1 MRAAALFGVM
11 LFCLGAVA
19 EPHQKSVVDRK
30 KAVTDRALTQLE
42 WAGQPIELP
51 CPDLLEAKKA
61 EAKKAGK
68 PLQLPFVILNG
79 TDHTEPYCQEREQV
93 LRGQIAHPQSYVCM
107 MQEGMAAPDSSE
119 PDTRLIKGLDNAQV
133 SEIANYLIAIESLRI
148 LGARQNAMPGADE
161 RYALDVASFTFTSP
175 AMEKIVAATASEKC
189 SLQGSCKALQGPI
202 EELKKWMVTP
212 RMVAD
217 RSPSLDS
224 IKEIVTGHPKEFAD
238 LLEKAVLEV
247 AQELEKKSEG
257 KVLREKVPFPQ
268 GLAHQTQYS
277 MDLIRRMTELP
288 TNQLVRLEHEP
299 QSHFL
304 LTAWRD
310 QLMAFNIAKAYCE
323 NLALPQPKSHVQV
336 LVGKDHLKGVQAA
349 LQKTFADNAAPLY
362 SIDSVELAQFHRL
375 VTGHQDAEGYSPHA
389 PRKLMWKGKDVGIE
403 MQTGGVRVVFVRDL
417 PDTLPGT
424 SLNNYQRRPYK
435 MYVFGPQKE
444 VSELYKTREFPE
456 PTADM
461 KPGSAALA
469 QYNADFAEAEDALYA
484 HLMGLGKSSDEIF
497 KKFPW

>member
-1 MRAAALFGVM
+1 MPALV
-11 LFCLGAVA
+11 LLGAIVFCSGAFA
-19 EPHQKSVVDRK
+19 EPHQKNAVDRK
-30 KAVTDRALTQLE
+30 KAVTERALTQLE

-51 CPDLLEAKKA
+51 CLELLQAKKA
-61 EAKKAGK
+61 EANKTGK

-93 LRGQIAHPQSYVCM
+93 LRGQIAHPQSYVCL

-119 PDTRLIKGLDNAQV
+119 PDTRLIKGLDNRQV
-133 SEIANYLIAIESLRI
+133 SEIGNYLIAIESLRI
-148 LGARQNAMPGADE
+148 LAARGNAMPGADE

-175 AMEKIVAATASEKC
+175 AMEKIVQATASEEC
-189 SLQGSCKALQGPI
+189 SMQSSCKALQGPVD
-202 EELKKWMVTP
+202 ELKKWMVTP
-212 RMVAD
+212 RVVAD

-224 IKEIVTGHPKEFAD
+224 IKEMFTGHPKEFAD

-247 AQELEKKSEG
+247 AQELEKKSQA
-257 KVLREKVPFPQ
+257 KALREKVPFPQ
-268 GLAHQTQYS
+268 GLSHQTKYS
-277 MDLIRRMTELP
+277 MDLIRRMAELP

-304 LTAWRD
+304 LVAWRD

-323 NLALPQPKSHVQV
+323 NLALPQPKLQLQV
-336 LVGKDHLKGVQAA
+336 LVGKDHLKGVHAA
-349 LQKTFADNAAPLY
+349 LQKTFADSAAPLY

-375 VTGHQDAEGYSPHA
+375 VTGHSDAGGYSPHA
-389 PRKLMWKGKDVGIE
+389 PRKLMWKGKDVGME

-444 VSELYKTREFPE
+444 VTELYKTREFPD
-456 PTADM
+456 PTPDM

-469 QYNADFAEAEDALYA
+469 KYNADFATAEDALYTQI
-484 HLMGLGKSSDEIF
+484 MGLGTASDEFF